1 MTEKELIKQLK
12 CLKALGANSD
22 WKKTNRAVLI
32 SQIKGQATAKPQSFP
47 KKLWYGLRS
56 IMPLSVKNFVFK
68 PVGAIVLTLAVIST
82 VSILGVNA
90 SKGSVPGDVLYK
102 VKLTKEKIQAGLT
115 VDDEK
120 KTNLYLNFANER
132 LKEIEKIQKEQNEHS
147 ENEKEEQNEN
157 IKIAVQELKD
167 QVSSVKNQVEKIKE
181 KPQPAR
187 EMVEAVKNV
196 DKKVEELSDKIK
208 EKSSELEAQDPEN
221 EVVLELDD
229 AREIIDETSDSA
241 MEVIIE
247 KHFTGEVETSMEELA
262 QKVEKKIKKAE
273 EEINEIQLDV
283 EQINVEKEED
293 AAKESAENE
302 DSESSAEENQ
312 AESAQEQSDEKSE
325 PTDSGEEENDSA
337 PVAEKEAVER
347 NSASSDSSA
356 DATLETE
363 SETEIEEEKKSESV
377 VDWEEISE
385 KPDQARG
392 LVDEAR
398 ELLKQGDISN
408 AFRKIVES
416 KVITR
421 EIQRKIESFEETQK
435 ETTDTKENMENI
447 EDQTEHTET
456 VNNDSAQSEEKAE
469 TADEPASTDSVEENI
484 KTE

>member
-32 SQIKGQATAKPQSFP
+32 SQIKGQATAKPQNFP
-47 KKLWYGLRS
+47 KKFWYGLRS
-56 IMPLSVKNFVFK
+56 IMPLSIKNFVYK

-132 LKEIEKIQKEQNEHS
+132 LKEIEKLQKEQNEQN

-167 QVSSVKNQVEKIKE
+167 QVSSVKNQMEKIKE
-181 KPQPAR
+181 KPQPAQ

-247 KHFTGEVETSMEELA
+247 KHFTGEVETSMKELA
-262 QKVEKKIKKAE
+262 QKVENKINKAE

-283 EQINVEKEED
+283 EQINVEKKKE
-293 AAKESAENE
+293 AAKEFAKNE

-312 AESAQEQSDEKSE
+312 TESVQEQSDEKSE
-325 PTDSGEEENDSA
+325 PADSEEPEEDTA
-337 PVAEKEAVER
+337 PAVEKESVER
-347 NSASSDSSA
+347 NSASGDSSA

-363 SETEIEEEKKSESV
+363 NETEKEEKKSEF

-416 KVITR
+416 KVLTR
-421 EIQRKIESFEETQK
+421 EIQQKIEAFEKTQK

-447 EDQTEHTET
+447 EDQTEQTEIE
-456 VNNDSAQSEEKAE
+456 NNDSAQSEEKVE